1 MKSVSISGS
10 LRENVG
16 KRDAKEKRHEG
27 LIPCVLYG
35 GEAQQ
40 HFLVDVKQF
49 TKLLYTPEVFFA
61 ELNIDGKQY
70 KAIVQETQFHPVT
83 DSLLHVDFLEITDG
97 KPITIEIPMLI
108 TGNSPGIMRGGK
120 LSKRVRK
127 LKVKGLLEHIPEN
140 ITVDISGLDILDTV
154 EIKDIAVSNIT
165 IVENPS
171 KVAVTIL
178 SSRNVEEAPKEE

>member
-10 LRENVG
+10 IRENVG
-16 KRDAKEKRHEG
+16 KRDAKEKRNEG

-35 GEAQQ
+35 GKTQQ
-40 HFLVDVKQF
+40 HFLVDEKQF
-49 TKLLYTPEVFFA
+49 KPLLYTPEVFFA
-61 ELNIDGKQY
+61 ELTINGNTC

-83 DSLLHVDFLEITDG
+83 DKLLHVDFYEVIDG

-140 ITVDISGLDILDTV
+140 ITVDISGMDILDMI
-154 EIKDIAVSNIT
+154 EIKDIPVNNIA
-165 IVENPS
+165 IVDNPN
-171 KVAVTIL
+171 KVVVTIL
-178 SSRNVEEAPKEE
+178 SSRNVEEAPKAE